1 MQYSIAFGDAHL
13 GAATCH
19 HAPQIFVLLERSLMS
34 TSTPR
39 TNEHRLQVATVL
51 HSFINE
57 KVLPGTGVAPEAFWK
72 GFDAIVADLAPKNV
86 ALLAERDRLQT
97 ELDTWHQA
105 NPGPITDMP
114 AYRAFLEKIGY
125 LVPSPKKVKINTQ
138 NVDVEL
144 AKQAGPQLVVP
155 ITNARY
161 ALNAANARWGSLYDA
176 LYGTD
181 VISEDKGCEKVGAK
195 GGYNPKRGKKV
206 IEYAR
211 HVLDR
216 TAPLKKGSHVGS
228 TGYAVKGGDLVVTLK
243 DGSTSKLA
251 DKDQF
256 IGFQGTAK
264 APSSVL
270 LQHNGLHLDLHL
282 DRATPIGKSD
292 AAGVADLVVEA
303 ALSTILDLED
313 SVAVVDA
320 ADKVQAYGNWLGI
333 LNGTLVESFEKGGKT
348 LTRGLNADR
357 VYTAPD
363 GKKEVKLHGRSL
375 MFVRNVGHL
384 MTNPAIT
391 YTAADGTTKEIPE
404 GIMDA
409 VVTTTI
415 AMHDLAR
422 TRKDAIRNS
431 RKGSVYIVKP
441 KMHGPAEVA
450 FAAEL
455 FTRVEKMLGLK
466 DSTVKLGIMD
476 EERRTSVNLKACIA
490 AAQSR
495 VAFINTGFLDRTGD
509 EMHTAMQA
517 GPMIRK
523 GDMKTS
529 AWIAAYEKNNVL
541 VGLSSGLRGKAQI
554 GKGMWAMPDLMKA
567 MMEQKIA
574 HPKAGANTAWVPSP
588 TGATLHALHYHQ
600 VLVSDIQKDL
610 EKTNYEK
617 ARDGI
622 LNNLLQIPVTAT
634 PNWTDAEKQQELDNN
649 AQGILGYVV
658 RWVDQGVGCSKVPDI
673 HNVGLMEDR
682 ATLRISSQ
690 HMANWLHHGVVTKA
704 QITETFERM
713 AAVVDKQNAGDKL
726 YQPMA
731 GNFKTSMAYEAAC
744 DLVFK
749 GLAQPSG
756 YTEPLL
762 HAWRLKVKAA

>member
-1 MQYSIAFGDAHL
+1 MTD
-13 GAATCH
+13 
-19 HAPQIFVLLERSLMS
+19 
-34 TSTPR
+34 R
-39 TNEHRLQVATVL
+39 TTVHGLQVATNL
-51 HSFINE
+51 FRFIE
-57 KVLPGTGVAPEAFWK
+57 DQVLPGTGIEAATFWK
-72 GFDAIVADLAPKNV
+72 GFDAIVSDLAPRNI

-97 ELDTWHQA
+97 ELDTWHKA
-105 NPGPITDMP
+105 NPGPIKDMV
-114 AYRAFLEKIGY
+114 AYRGFLEKIGY
-125 LVPSPKKVKINTQ
+125 LVPQPADVKITTA
-138 NVDVEL
+138 NVDDEL
-144 AKQAGPQLVVP
+144 ATQAGPQLVVP
-155 ITNARY
+155 ILNARY

-181 VISEDKGCEKVGAK
+181 AISEGGGAEKGK
-195 GGYNPKRGKKV
+195 GYNPVRGAKV
-206 IEYAR
+206 IAFAR
-211 HVLDR
+211 QVLDDN
-216 TAPLKKGSHVGS
+216 APLASGSHKDATGYRVEGGQLLVQLGNAS
-228 TGYAVKGGDLVVTLK
+228 TGLQDPAQFRGYQGD
-243 DGSTSKLA
+243 A
-251 DKDQF
+251 
-256 IGFQGTAK
+256 A

-270 LQHNGLHLDLHL
+270 LQHNGLHLDIQIN
-282 DRATPIGKSD
+282 RATPIGQSD
-292 AAGVADLVVEA
+292 AAGVSDVVLES

-313 SVAVVDA
+313 SVAAVDA
-320 ADKVQAYGNWLGI
+320 DDKLLGYSNWLGI
-333 LNGTLVESFEKGGKT
+333 LKGTLTESFDKGGKT
-348 LTRGLNADR
+348 LTRGLNPDR
-357 VYTAPD
+357 VYTGPN
-363 GKKEVKLHGRSL
+363 GGEVRLHGRSL

-384 MTNPAIT
+384 MTNPAILWKD
-391 YTAADGTTKEIPE
+391 AQGQQREISE

-415 AMHDLAR
+415 ALHDLQGHGAGGL
-422 TRKDAIRNS
+422 RNS

-441 KMHGPAEVA
+441 KMHGPAEVG

-455 FTRVEKMLGLK
+455 FGRVEKLLGLP

-509 EMHTAMQA
+509 EMHTAMHA

-529 AWIAAYEKNNVL
+529 AWIQSYERNNVL
-541 VGLSSGLRGKAQI
+541 VGLSCGLRGKAQI

-567 MMEQKIA
+567 MLEQKIG

-600 VLVSDIQKDL
+600 VKVSDIQAEL
-610 EKTNYEK
+610 EKIDASAE
-617 ARDGI
+617 RD
-622 LNNLLQIPVTAT
+622 NLLTGLLTVPVSAHR
-634 PNWTDAEKQQELDNN
+634 NWSDEEIQQELDNN

-673 HNVGLMEDR
+673 NDIGLMEDR

-690 HMANWLHHGVVTKA
+690 HMANWLLHGVVSEGRVRATM
-704 QITETFERM
+704 ERM
-713 AAVVDKQNAGDKL
+713 AAKVDQQNSGDPL
-726 YQPMA
+726 YQRMHGRFA
-731 GNFKTSMAYEAAC
+731 ESMAYQAAC

-749 GLAQPSG
+749 GVEQPSG

-762 HAWRLKVKAA
+762 HAWRLKLKASV